1 MQASA
6 SRQLYCRSERVDE
19 TRVGDRVVLYQRDR
33 GTGIVLNPAGSSVWD
48 ALSEPRSSQEIVS
61 DLLARYDGVSP
72 EKVAADVDEYLT
84 ALLAQALVCPA
95 E

>member
-1 MQASA
+1 
-6 SRQLYCRSERVDE
+6 VDE
-19 TRVGDRVVLYQRDR
+19 TRVGDRLVLYQRDR

-48 ALSEPRSSQEIVS
+48 ALSEPKSPSDIVS
-61 DLLARYDGVSP
+61 HLLARYDGAPP

-84 ALLAQALVCPA
+84 SLEAQALVRRA

>member
-1 MQASA
+1 M
-6 SRQLYCRSERVDE
+6 DE

-48 ALSEPRSSQEIVS
+48 ALAEPISSDDIVS
-61 DLLARYDGVSP
+61 DLLARYAGVP
-72 EKVAADVDEYLT
+72 AERVAADVDEYLT
-84 ALLAQALVCPA
+84 SLMAQALVRRA